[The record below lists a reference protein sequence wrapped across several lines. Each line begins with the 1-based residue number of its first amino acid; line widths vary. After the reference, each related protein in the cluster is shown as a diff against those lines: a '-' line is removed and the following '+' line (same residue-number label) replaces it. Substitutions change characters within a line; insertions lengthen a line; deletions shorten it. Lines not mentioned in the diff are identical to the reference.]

1 MEDQAEKLREIMRQK
16 KSNRNDSIS
25 GSSGRTARII
35 TVTSGKGGVG
45 KTNLSVNMALA
56 FARMGKK
63 VIVMDADLG
72 LANVNVMLN
81 MVPKYNLYHVIKKQ
95 KTIREILV
103 ETEYGISIVAGAS
116 GFSQIANMSEDERKD
131 FINELDTLSNADI
144 IIIDTSAGVSS
155 NVLDF
160 IAAADDAVIITT
172 PEPTA
177 ITDAYGIIKIIA
189 TEYES
194 LNMGLKLVVNRAKGA
209 VEAKNVSDRMINIAG
224 QFLNL
229 KVDYLGFIYDD
240 PAVQHAE
247 KRKKPFMVV
256 DPKCKASICIS
267 HLVERMER
275 NKPKEPVGFGSML
288 RRFFGRRQEVEGSFA
303 KSYMGF
309 YYRNSCIYF
318 FILDRDSEWCKFF
331 NPPVKGFIAGSFL
344 RFIWFWY
351 TFFNS
356 DFYSGSIK

>member
-1 MEDQAEKLREIMRQK
+1 MEDQAEKLREMVRRK
-16 KSNRNDSIS
+16 NTS
-25 GSSGRTARII
+25 SSGGAAADAKVRDSLPEKNSRNQKEGKNTRII

-56 FARMGKK
+56 FARLGKK
-63 VIVMDADLG
+63 VVVMDADLG

-81 MVPKYNLYHVIKKQ
+81 MIPKYNLYHVIKKQ

-116 GFSQIANMSEDERKD
+116 GFSQIANMNEEERQN

-189 TEYES
+189 TEYDT
-194 LNMGLKLVVNRAKGA
+194 LNMGLKLVVNRAKSVA
-209 VEAKNVSDRMINIAG
+209 EAKKVADRMINIAG

-240 PAVQHAE
+240 SVVSQAVLQQ
-247 KRKKPFMVV
+247 KPFMVI
-256 DPKCKASICIS
+256 DPKCKASVCVQ
-267 HLVERMER
+267 HLVERMD
-275 NKPKEPVGFGSML
+275 KSKIKEAGGFGAML
-288 RRFFGRRQEVEGSFA
+288 KKFFGG
-303 KSYMGF
+303 
-309 YYRNSCIYF
+309 
-318 FILDRDSEWCKFF
+318 
-331 NPPVKGFIAGSFL
+331 
-344 RFIWFWY
+344 
-351 TFFNS
+351 
-356 DFYSGSIK
+356 

>member
-1 MEDQAEKLREIMRQK
+1 MEDQAEKLREIMKRKKDGTGSQRVSSS
-16 KSNRNDSIS
+16 KSNVKSADK
-25 GSSGRTARII
+25 ARVI

-56 FARMGKK
+56 FARLGRK
-63 VIVMDADLG
+63 VVVMDADLG

-81 MVPKYNLYHVIKKQ
+81 MIPKYNLYHVIKKQ

-116 GFSQIANMSEDERKD
+116 GFSQIANMGEEDRRD
-131 FINELDTLSNADI
+131 FISELDSLSNADI

-189 TEYES
+189 TEYDS
-194 LNMGLKLVVNRAKGA
+194 VNMGLKLVVNRAKGA
-209 VEAKNVSDRMINIAG
+209 AQAKSVADRMINIAG

-229 KVDYLGFIYDD
+229 KLDYLGFIYDD
-240 PAVQHAE
+240 VSVSHAVLRQ
-247 KRKKPFMVV
+247 KPFMVV
-256 DPKCKASICIS
+256 DPKCKASICVQHI
-267 HLVERMER
+267 VERMDR
-275 NKPKEPVGFGSML
+275 NKPGETGGFGAMFKRL
-288 RRFFGRRQEVEGSFA
+288 F
-303 KSYMGF
+303 KSSQ
-309 YYRNSCIYF
+309 NENAI
-318 FILDRDSEWCKFF
+318 
-331 NPPVKGFIAGSFL
+331 
-344 RFIWFWY
+344 
-351 TFFNS
+351 
-356 DFYSGSIK
+356 

>member
-1 MEDQAEKLREIMRQK
+1 MDDQAEKLREIMKRK
-16 KSNRNDSIS
+16 KD
-25 GSSGRTARII
+25 GAATPKTSSSSKAANVKPVDKARVI

-56 FARMGKK
+56 FARLGKK
-63 VIVMDADLG
+63 VVVMDADLG

-81 MVPKYNLYHVIKKQ
+81 MIPKYNLYHVIKKQ

-116 GFSQIANMSEDERKD
+116 GFSQIANMGEEDRKV
-131 FINELDTLSNADI
+131 FISELDSLSNADI

-189 TEYES
+189 TEYDS
-194 LNMGLKLVVNRAKGA
+194 VNMGLKLVVNRAKGA
-209 VEAKNVSDRMINIAG
+209 AQAKGVADRMINIAG

-229 KVDYLGFIYDD
+229 KLDYLGFIYDD
-240 PAVQHAE
+240 ISVSHAVLRQ
-247 KRKKPFMVV
+247 KPFMVV
-256 DPKCKASICIS
+256 DPKCKASICVQHI
-267 HLVERMER
+267 VDRMDR
-275 NKPKEPVGFGSML
+275 NKPIDSAGFGGML
-288 RRFFGRRQEVEGSFA
+288 KRLFKSPQEMNA
-303 KSYMGF
+303 
-309 YYRNSCIYF
+309 
-318 FILDRDSEWCKFF
+318 
-331 NPPVKGFIAGSFL
+331 
-344 RFIWFWY
+344 
-351 TFFNS
+351 
-356 DFYSGSIK
+356 

>member
-1 MEDQAEKLREIMRQK
+1 MEDQAEKLREIMKRK
-16 KSNRNDSIS
+16 KDNSIPTKSASSAKS
-25 GSSGRTARII
+25 GAKAVENKARII

-45 KTNLSVNMALA
+45 KTNLSVNMAIA
-56 FARMGKK
+56 FARLGKK
-63 VIVMDADLG
+63 VVVMDADLG

-81 MVPKYNLYHVIKKQ
+81 MIPKYNLYHVIKKQ

-116 GFSQIANMSEDERKD
+116 GFSQIANMGEDDRKD
-131 FINELDTLSNADI
+131 FIAELDSLSNADI

-189 TEYES
+189 TEYDS

-209 VEAKNVSDRMINIAG
+209 AEAKSVADRMINIAG

-240 PAVQHAE
+240 TSVPHAVLRQ
-247 KRKKPFMVV
+247 KPFMVV
-256 DPKCKASICIS
+256 DPKCKASICVQHI
-267 HLVERMER
+267 VERMDR
-275 NKPKEPVGFGSML
+275 NKSGESRGFGAMIRKL
-288 RRFFGRRQEVEGSFA
+288 FGGRDEV
-303 KSYMGF
+303 
-309 YYRNSCIYF
+309 NS
-318 FILDRDSEWCKFF
+318 
-331 NPPVKGFIAGSFL
+331 V
-344 RFIWFWY
+344 
-351 TFFNS
+351 
-356 DFYSGSIK
+356 

>member
-16 KSNRNDSIS
+16 KNVPGDAPGDAESDVSGDAGSDTSGADIS
-25 GSSGRTARII
+25 GEKPIRARNGGSKARII

-56 FARMGKK
+56 FARLGKK
-63 VIVMDADLG
+63 VVVMDADLG

-81 MVPKYNLYHVIKKQ
+81 MIPKYNLYHVIKKQ
-95 KTIREILV
+95 KTIKEILV

-116 GFSQIANMSEDERKD
+116 GFSQIANMGEEERQD
-131 FINELDTLSNADI
+131 FINELDTLSNVDI

-189 TEYES
+189 TEYDTLDMS
-194 LNMGLKLVVNRAKGA
+194 LKLVVNRAKSA
-209 VEAKNVSDRMINIAG
+209 ADAKNVADRMINIAG

-240 PAVQHAE
+240 PAVPQAVL
-247 KRKKPFMVV
+247 RQKPFMVV
-256 DPKCKASICIS
+256 DPRCKASISVQHI
-267 HLVERMER
+267 VERMDRTRPRESR
-275 NKPKEPVGFGSML
+275 GFGAML
-288 RRFFGRRQEVEGSFA
+288 RKFFGRGEGA
-303 KSYMGF
+303 
-309 YYRNSCIYF
+309 
-318 FILDRDSEWCKFF
+318 
-331 NPPVKGFIAGSFL
+331 
-344 RFIWFWY
+344 
-351 TFFNS
+351 
-356 DFYSGSIK
+356 

>member
-1 MEDQAEKLREIMRQK
+1 MEDQAEKLREIMKRK
-16 KSNRNDSIS
+16 NDGTSPS
-25 GSSGRTARII
+25 KQAAPAKTGLKPADKARVI

-56 FARMGKK
+56 FARLGKK

-81 MVPKYNLYHVIKKQ
+81 MIPKYNLYHVIKKQ

-116 GFSQIANMSEDERKD
+116 GFSQIANMDEKDRRD
-131 FINELDTLSNADI
+131 FIGELDTLTNADI

-189 TEYES
+189 TEYDS
-194 LNMGLKLVVNRAKGA
+194 LNVGLKLVVNRARGVAQAKGVA
-209 VEAKNVSDRMINIAG
+209 DRMINIAG

-240 PAVQHAE
+240 SSVSHAVIKQ
-247 KRKKPFMVV
+247 KPFMVT
-256 DPKCKASICIS
+256 DPKCKASICVQHI
-267 HLVERMER
+267 VERMDR
-275 NKPKEPVGFGSML
+275 NKPGDVRGFGGMFKRL
-288 RRFFGRRQEVEGSFA
+288 F
-303 KSYMGF
+303 KS
-309 YYRNSCIYF
+309 N
-318 FILDRDSEWCKFF
+318 ET
-331 NPPVKGFIAGSFL
+331 NPV
-344 RFIWFWY
+344 
-351 TFFNS
+351 
-356 DFYSGSIK
+356 

>member
-1 MEDQAEKLREIMRQK
+1 MEDQAEKLREIMKRK
-16 KSNRNDSIS
+16 KEGT
-25 GSSGRTARII
+25 GSPRTSSSKPNVKPIDKARII

-56 FARMGKK
+56 FARLGKK

-81 MVPKYNLYHVIKKQ
+81 MIPKYNLYHVIKKQ

-116 GFSQIANMSEDERKD
+116 GFSQIANMGEEDRRD
-131 FINELDTLSNADI
+131 FISELDSLTNADI

-189 TEYES
+189 TEYDS
-194 LNMGLKLVVNRAKGA
+194 VNMGLKLVVNRSKGAAQAKGVA
-209 VEAKNVSDRMINIAG
+209 DRMINIAG

-229 KVDYLGFIYDD
+229 KLDYLGFIYDD
-240 PAVQHAE
+240 VSVPHAVLRQ
-247 KRKKPFMVV
+247 KPFMVV
-256 DPKCKASICIS
+256 DPKCKASICVQHI
-267 HLVERMER
+267 VERMDR
-275 NKPKEPVGFGSML
+275 NRPGETTGFGGML
-288 RRFFGRRQEVEGSFA
+288 KRFF
-303 KSYMGF
+303 KSSQQD
-309 YYRNSCIYF
+309 NI
-318 FILDRDSEWCKFF
+318 
-331 NPPVKGFIAGSFL
+331 
-344 RFIWFWY
+344 
-351 TFFNS
+351 
-356 DFYSGSIK
+356 

>member
-1 MEDQAEKLREIMRQK
+1 MEDQAEKLREIMKRK
-16 KSNRNDSIS
+16 KDGTGSSRASSSKSNVKPADK
-25 GSSGRTARII
+25 ARVI

-56 FARMGKK
+56 FARLGRK
-63 VIVMDADLG
+63 VVVMDADLG

-81 MVPKYNLYHVIKKQ
+81 MIPKYNLYHVIKKQ

-116 GFSQIANMSEDERKD
+116 GFSQIANMSEEDRKD
-131 FINELDTLSNADI
+131 FIAELDSLSNADI

-189 TEYES
+189 TEYDS
-194 LNMGLKLVVNRAKGA
+194 VNMGLKLVVNRAKGA
-209 VEAKNVSDRMINIAG
+209 AQAKSVADRMINIAG

-229 KVDYLGFIYDD
+229 KLDYLGFIYDD
-240 PAVQHAE
+240 VSVSHAVLRQ
-247 KRKKPFMVV
+247 KPFMVV
-256 DPKCKASICIS
+256 DPKCKASICVQHI
-267 HLVERMER
+267 VERMDR
-275 NKPKEPVGFGSML
+275 NKPGEAGGFGAMFKRL
-288 RRFFGRRQEVEGSFA
+288 F
-303 KSYMGF
+303 KSSQ
-309 YYRNSCIYF
+309 N
-318 FILDRDSEWCKFF
+318 ETT
-331 NPPVKGFIAGSFL
+331 V
-344 RFIWFWY
+344 
-351 TFFNS
+351 
-356 DFYSGSIK
+356 